1 MENAFQ
7 SDQVLALAGIFQATS
22 LVQQVAR
29 HGGAERDPFEASIY
43 SIFQIDAD
51 SAEDVFGG
59 RRGLEHG
66 LNVLCDQLGRQ
77 RHERDAELSSYAIGL
92 LFLERK
98 LNKRPDLINTIRQDI
113 DVATAQTTDSYK
125 THESVLAKLAD
136 IYSNT
141 ISTLTPRIMVK
152 GDPQHLNN
160 PSNAHKIRSLL
171 LSGIRATVLWRQ
183 VGGNRLSLLLS
194 RSRIVFGAQAILSDL
209 RDPEA

>member
-77 RHERDAELSSYAIGL
+77 KHERDAELSSYAIGL

-125 THESVLAKLAD
+125 THESILAKLAD

-160 PSNAHKIRSLL
+160 PCNAHKIRRLL
-171 LSGIRATVLWRQ
+171 LEKKVH
-183 VGGNRLSLLLS
+183 S
-194 RSRIVFGAQAILSDL
+194 RGARTNSK
-209 RDPEA
+209 

>member
-7 SDQVLALAGIFQATS
+7 TDQVLALAGIFQATS

-29 HGGAERDPFEASIY
+29 NGGAEPDPFEASIR
-43 SIFQIDAD
+43 SVFKVDSD

-59 RRGLEHG
+59 RRQLEHG
-66 LNVLCDQLGRQ
+66 LNVLCNQLGRQ
-77 RHERDAELSSYAIGL
+77 KHERDAELSSYAVGL

-113 DVATAQTTDSYK
+113 DVATAQTK
-125 THESVLAKLAD
+125 HFCETHDTILAKLAD

-160 PSNAHKIRSLL
+160 PNNAHKIRSLL

-183 VGGNRLSLLLS
+183 VGGNRFSLLLS
-194 RSRIVFGAQAILSDL
+194 RSRIAFRAQAILADL
-209 RDPEA
+209 RDLES